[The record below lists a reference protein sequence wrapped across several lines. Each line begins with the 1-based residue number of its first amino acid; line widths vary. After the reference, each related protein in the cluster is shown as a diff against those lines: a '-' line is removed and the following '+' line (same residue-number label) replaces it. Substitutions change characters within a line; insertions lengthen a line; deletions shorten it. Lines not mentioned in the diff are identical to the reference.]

1 MSANGNIEKFIIELG
16 FADSKAVQGL
26 KKFLK
31 DVDKIGAKLDR
42 LQSARSNS
50 KAALDEAHVKARGKH
65 LDRLYREGQANTKRQ
80 ETLDRKALERRNSQ
94 QVRASQEDQ
103 RRTDRAS
110 ARRDR
115 QAERESSNRS
125 TLQVRAYQEDERRNA
140 RAEARRQNQIQ
151 RRSTQ
156 QIRANQE
163 DQRRTERT
171 RASNDAA
178 AQRSLER
185 RTSQQIAANREDQR
199 RDRTA
204 SQRRASTQDAA
215 NREDQRRDI
224 AASQRRTS
232 QQIRANQEDQRRDRT
247 ASQRRASEQ
256 DAANRE
262 DRRRT
267 QRASEVEATARSNR
281 ARALVSARRR
291 ARNTSGQGA
300 LGEAISEGR
309 ANGMQVRRDLA
320 RGYITGDT
328 AALNALRASIRRHN
342 RGLAEANRRTRSLN
356 FSQRALGDS
365 TRNMARQYLSVF
377 ALFEGT
383 RAINRIGQDFE
394 GMRASMLLSSGSA
407 AQATKDLAFV
417 NGEAK
422 RLGLNLKDA
431 TDGFT
436 KFQLSAKGKLDRG
449 ETRQLFTGFSEF
461 ATAAGVDKFRYE
473 KGLQAIQQMM
483 NKGQIMAE
491 ELKNQLAE
499 QIPGSLQAFEKALG
513 VTSSELFDMMERGEL
528 MAEDVLPKVG
538 LAMAEMAREGG
549 ALDAQLA
556 STRVA
561 QGRFTTFAQ
570 EGADT
575 IFTNGYSQGFASL
588 LRSLSE
594 GIGDSSDGLKGLG
607 KAYQLFFN
615 VVEKASEILIPIVSA
630 LFSVIGGLSEAFMS
644 LFSTNL
650 GRIVVGITTIT
661 LAVARLAFVTG
672 GLNAALMTMITR
684 LLLIPYLVIGVAHE
698 IQALFDDSLTGTFE
712 KYALAGK
719 QTGEITEEEVS
730 DKIYNGVFLEIT
742 AVLSRIVGQF
752 TGGSPTAPPPS
763 STASKQERGQL
774 DINIT
779 SSDSNV
785 LSTIQSN
792 NLDTFVTSG

>member
-204 SQRRASTQDAA
+204 SQRRAS
-215 NREDQRRDI
+215 
-224 AASQRRTS
+224 
-232 QQIRANQEDQRRDRT
+232 
-247 ASQRRASEQ
+247 EQ

-342 RGLAEANRRTRSLN
+342 RGLAEANRRTRSLD

-377 ALFEGT
+377 AIFEGT
-383 RAINRIGQDFE
+383 NAINRIGQDFE

-549 ALDAQLA
+549 ALEAQLL

-561 QGRFTTFAQ
+561 QGQFITFAQ

-575 IFTNGYSQGFASL
+575 IFTNGFSQGFAELLKSL
-588 LRSLSE
+588 
-594 GIGDSSDGLKGLG
+594 GKDIGDSTEGLKSLG
-607 KAYQLFFN
+607 KVYQLFFKL
-615 VVEKASEILIPIVSA
+615 VEGASKVLIPILEAIMSVLGGVSEMF
-630 LFSVIGGLSEAFMS
+630 LK
-644 LFSTNL
+644 LFSTDL
-650 GRIVVGITTIT
+650 GLIISGIVAIS
-661 LAVARLAFVTG
+661 AVMLKLNGLVFS
-672 GLNAALMTMITR
+672 LNAGLAALIGKF
-684 LLLIPYLVIGVAHE
+684 LAIPLAIIAAGQE
-698 IQALFDDSLTGTFE
+698 IKSLFDNDLTGILERFVFD
-712 KYALAGK
+712 GK
-719 QTGEITEEEVS
+719 QIGNDSQDAKDFRNSQAGRDFNKKMFNITKDQKYLTTLPVTLSE
-730 DKIYNGVFLEIT
+730 KGK
-742 AVLSRIVGQF
+742 AVLEV
-752 TGGSPTAPPPS
+752 
-763 STASKQERGQL
+763 K
-774 DINIT
+774 IT
-779 SSDSNV
+779 SSDNNI
-785 LSTIQSN
+785 STAIESN
-792 NLDTFVTSG
+792 NLNAYITSG